1 MKVSTEMQQFDLF
14 IDGQFHSAGQG
25 KYFDSINPS
34 NGEAFARVADA
45 SLSDMQK
52 AISAARRKFESGEW
66 SGRSV
71 KERGKYLVK
80 LAELIRANAKILADL
95 ETLSTGKTTKQST
108 FIDVPTC
115 ADTFEYFGN
124 LLENILKPEVNPV
137 SAPVKSVTL
146 REPMGVVGCIIP
158 WNYPLIMA
166 AWKIAP
172 ALIAG
177 NTIVFKPSR
186 QASVSILKLA
196 QLIQE
201 SGIPAGVVNVV
212 TSADHNV
219 TEELLKSL
227 GVNMVSFTGGTETGK
242 RLMELAS
249 GTVKKIS
256 LELGGKSPS
265 IVLADCDMEA
275 AVGGIMSSIFMNQG
289 QMCTAGSRLLV
300 EDKIHDEFVAKLV
313 EKTKKLKIGPAT
325 NYDAD
330 FGPVVSKEQRDK
342 IKCFVD
348 LGPMEGARLVCG
360 GDIPTGGDLDK
371 GFYIEPTIF
380 THAKNSMRIAQ
391 EEIFGPVLVV
401 MKFSSIDEAIRI
413 ANDSKYGLAATI
425 WSKDIEKAKRIAT
438 KIQSGVVWINTYGGF
453 YNEASFGGYKQSGSG
468 RELGKEGVLEY
479 TQSKHVCI
487 DQTPGGK
494 PLVCSWF

>member
-1 MKVSTEMQQFDLF
+1 MATDIQQFDLF
-14 IDGQFHSAGQG
+14 ANGKFHPAGSG

-34 NGEAFARVADA
+34 NGEVFAKVADA
-45 SLSDMQK
+45 TLPDIQK
-52 AISAARRKFESGEW
+52 AISAARRKFDSSEW
-66 SGRSV
+66 SGLTV
-71 KERGKYLVK
+71 TERGKYLVK
-80 LAELIRANAKILADL
+80 IAELIRANAKVLAEL

-124 LLENILKPEVNPV
+124 LPDEILKPEVNPV
-137 SAPVKSVTL
+137 PAPVKSVTL

-166 AWKIAP
+166 AWKMAP

-196 QLIQE
+196 QLIQDA
-201 SGIPAGVVNVV
+201 GIPAGVVNVV
-212 TSADHNV
+212 TSTDHNV
-219 TEELLKSL
+219 AEELVK
-227 GVNMVSFTGGTETGK
+227 GADVNMVSFTGGTETGK
-242 RLMELAS
+242 KLMELAS
-249 GTVKKIS
+249 GTVKRIS

-265 IVLADCDMEA
+265 IVLADCDLEA

-313 EKTKKLKIGPAT
+313 EKTKALKIGPAT
-325 NYDAD
+325 NYDTD
-330 FGPVVSKEQRDK
+330 FGPVVSREQRDK
-342 IKCFVD
+342 IKYFID
-348 LGPMEGARLVCG
+348 LGPMEGARIVCG

-371 GFYIEPTIF
+371 GFYIEPTIM
-380 THAKNSMRIAQ
+380 TQVKNSMRIAQ

-401 MKFSSIDEAIRI
+401 MKFSNIDEAIKI
-413 ANDSKYGLAATI
+413 ANDSPFGLAATI

-438 KIQSGVVWINTYGGF
+438 KIQSGIVWINTYGGF